1 MIITTRLKL
10 AKQKTY
16 LSIGG
21 GYIGVPITFLDKY
34 NPNQFELLG
43 IMNTGEENKGIRYE
57 NTPHGR
63 PLVNG
68 VEKYIRILIRHKN
81 VGMS

>member
-1 MIITTRLKL
+1 M
-10 AKQKTY
+10 
-16 LSIGG
+16 
-21 GYIGVPITFLDKY
+21 DKY